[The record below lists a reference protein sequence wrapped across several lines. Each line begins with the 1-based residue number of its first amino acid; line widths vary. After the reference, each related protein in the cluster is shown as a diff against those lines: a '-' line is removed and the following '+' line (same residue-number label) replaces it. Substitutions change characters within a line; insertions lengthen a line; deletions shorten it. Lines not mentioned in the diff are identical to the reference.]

1 MDELYYLIKQK
12 EREKKRWRIDGML
25 GLWVAATNG
34 WETDMQVV
42 VFGINLVELTR

>member
-12 EREKKRWRIDGML
+12 ERKKETMTDCML

-42 VFGINLVELTR
+42 VFGISLVELTR